1 MKLPVLGPSDREY
14 QIFPGIGHGQGTQQ
28 IARELGVSVKTV
40 ETHRES
46 IKRKLGLGSASA
58 LAEAAAGWRRGD
70 YVQKVAPRARETT
83 ARRQTP

>member
-1 MKLPVLGPSDREY
+1 MKLPVLGLSDREY
-14 QIFPGIGHGQGTQQ
+14 QTFQGIGHGQGTQQ

-58 LAEAAAGWRRGD
+58 
-70 YVQKVAPRARETT
+70 VA
-83 ARRQTP
+83 

>member
-1 MKLPVLGPSDREY
+1 MKLPVLGLSDREY
-14 QIFPGIGHGQGTQQ
+14 EIFQGIGHGQQ

-40 ETHRES
+40 ETHCES

-70 YVQKVAPRARETT
+70 YVQKAATRARETT
-83 ARRQTP
+83 ARREIS